1 MNETERNFKNRW
13 LLLINWIVLSSILFA
28 HPLTALLRLSASSDD
43 ASYLIVIP
51 FISAFILFIERHKIF
66 VAFSYDGALSRRLL
80 VGAVCVGLL
89 SSLAVSA
96 SPFSPVLFGYI
107 LALLKPS
114 ISDFPVLFVDAASQS
129 LAAPL

>member
-13 LLLINWIVLSSILFA
+13 LLLISWIVLSSILFA

-66 VAFSYDGALSRRLL
+66 VAFSYDGALGGSLL
-80 VGAVCVGLL
+80 IGAVCV
-89 SSLAVSA
+89 
-96 SPFSPVLFGYI
+96 
-107 LALLKPS
+107 
-114 ISDFPVLFVDAASQS
+114 
-129 LAAPL
+129 

>member
-66 VAFSYDGALSRRLL
+66 VAFSYDGALGGSLL
-80 VGAVCVGLL
+80 VGAVCVGLVA
-89 SSLAVSA
+89 SLAGTAPSFCPGA
-96 SPFSPVLFGYI
+96 PGAL
-107 LALLKPS
+107 LALGMLLIPGFAFLVRKTS
-114 ISDFPVLFVDAASQS
+114 AK
-129 LAAPL
+129 